1 MISSAKIPPLPAL
14 SMVGSTKV
22 PRLFCAVLFVVF
34 VLSLIGLIFLPWRQF
49 VTGTGR
55 VIAFDPL
62 DRRINVEAQVS
73 GRVKQLA
80 VVEGQKVKEGDLIA
94 EIQDN
99 DPNLLRNLRA
109 KREAIEA
116 RQSFAE
122 GRVASL
128 DNQIAQQKL
137 AKTQAID
144 AAEQRVVAAR
154 IAAETAALN
163 YNRTKELFARRL
175 ESERNLELAT
185 LSRDSTAADLISAD
199 ANLKRTS
206 SDFDASIASTEA
218 SRGSAQSEVAAA
230 RRDLNDIDIEINQ
243 NLRQIVNAPRDGIV
257 LSVAVTDGTYLS
269 PGSPICVIIPETETR
284 FVEAWVDGN
293 DMPLIRARREK
304 DGEVVPGS
312 PVRLTFE
319 GWPAIQTAGWPQLA
333 INTFGGEVLFI
344 DPTDGGDGRFRIVIG
359 AVDDV
364 VDRNDGKG
372 SVEVAW
378 PDAEKW
384 LRQGTRANAWV
395 MLEQVPL
402 WFEVWRQINGFP
414 PLVTHADGKL
424 DPTKAPKTEKVPKSK
439 KK

>member
-1 MISSAKIPPLPAL
+1 MIPSPKIPPLPAL
-14 SMVGSTKV
+14 SIVGSTKT
-22 PRLFCAVLFVVF
+22 PRIFCTVLLFVF
-34 VLSLIGLIFLPWRQF
+34 LFTLIGLIFMPWRQF

-73 GRVKQLA
+73 GRVKQLN
-80 VVEGQKVKEGDLIA
+80 VVEGQRVKEGDLIA

-109 KREAIEA
+109 KRDAIDA
-116 RQSFAE
+116 RRSFAE

-128 DNQIAQQKL
+128 ENQIAQQKL

-154 IAAETAALN
+154 IAAETSALN
-163 YNRTKELFARRL
+163 YDRTKELFAGRL

-185 LSRDSTAADLISAD
+185 LSRDSTAADLISAE
-199 ANLKRTS
+199 ANLRRTS

-230 RRDLNDIDIEINQ
+230 DRDLNDIDIEINQ
-243 NLRQIVNAPRDGIV
+243 NLRQIITAPRDGIV
-257 LSVAVTDGTYLS
+257 LSVVVTDGTYLS
-269 PGSPICVIIPETETR
+269 PGSPICVIIPETENR

-293 DMPLIRARREK
+293 DLPLIRARQEK
-304 DGEVVPGS
+304 DGQITSGS

-344 DPTDGGDGRFRIVIG
+344 DPTDGGDGQFRVVIS

-372 SVEVAW
+372 PVQVGW

-414 PLVTHADGKL
+414 PLVTNADGKL
-424 DPTKAPKTEKVPKSK
+424 DPTKTTKTTKTSK
-439 KK
+439 ASKT

>member
-1 MISSAKIPPLPAL
+1 MIASAKIPPLPAL

-22 PRLFCAVLFVVF
+22 ARIFCTILFFVF
-34 VLSLIGLIFLPWRQF
+34 LLSLIGLIFMPWRQF

-73 GRVKQLA
+73 GRVKQLN

-99 DPNLLRNLRA
+99 DPDLLRNLRA
-109 KREAIEA
+109 KRDQIEA
-116 RQSFAE
+116 SRSFAE
-122 GRVASL
+122 ERVSSL

-137 AKTQAID
+137 AKSQAID

-163 YNRTKELFARRL
+163 YTRTKELFARRL

-185 LSRDSTAADLISAD
+185 LSRDSTAADLLSAE

-206 SDFDASIASTEA
+206 SDFDAAIASTEA
-218 SRGSAQSEVAAA
+218 SRGSAQSEVAKAK
-230 RRDLNDIDIEINQ
+230 RDLNDIDIEINQ
-243 NLRQIVNAPRDGIV
+243 NLRQIITAPRDGIV

-293 DMPLIRARREK
+293 DLPLIKARQEK
-304 DGEVVPGS
+304 DGQVTPGS

-372 SVEVAW
+372 PVQVAW

-414 PLVTHADGKL
+414 PLVTNADGKL
-424 DPTKAPKTEKVPKSK
+424 DPTKAPKAEKAPKAK

>member
-1 MISSAKIPPLPAL
+1 
-14 SMVGSTKV
+14 
-22 PRLFCAVLFVVF
+22 
-34 VLSLIGLIFLPWRQF
+34 
-49 VTGTGR
+49 
-55 VIAFDPL
+55 
-62 DRRINVEAQVS
+62 
-73 GRVKQLA
+73 
-80 VVEGQKVKEGDLIA
+80 
-94 EIQDN
+94 
-99 DPNLLRNLRA
+99 
-109 KREAIEA
+109 
-116 RQSFAE
+116 
-122 GRVASL
+122 
-128 DNQIAQQKL
+128 
-137 AKTQAID
+137 
-144 AAEQRVVAAR
+144 
-154 IAAETAALN
+154 
-163 YNRTKELFARRL
+163 
-175 ESERNLELAT
+175 
-185 LSRDSTAADLISAD
+185 
-199 ANLKRTS
+199 
-206 SDFDASIASTEA
+206 
-218 SRGSAQSEVAAA
+218 
-230 RRDLNDIDIEINQ
+230 
-243 NLRQIVNAPRDGIV
+243 
-257 LSVAVTDGTYLS
+257 
-269 PGSPICVIIPETETR
+269 
-284 FVEAWVDGN
+284 
-293 DMPLIRARREK
+293 MPLIRARREK

-424 DPTKAPKTEKVPKSK
+424 DPTKAPKTEKAPKSK